1 MSRYRPVVPMPDN
14 VNLTPQVYEEQDGN
28 TPNGFVP
35 TNDPHGYIGQP
46 AEDDTPT
53 LTPNTP
59 EVRRYRGRFLEG
71 NKPVGLFS
79 DIAIVVTTP

>member
-1 MSRYRPVVPMPDN
+1 MKNKTEILQTGLFHRTIHMVISDKFIK
-14 VNLTPQVYEEQDGN
+14 T
-28 TPNGFVP
+28 
-35 TNDPHGYIGQP
+35 P

-71 NKPVGLFS
+71 NNPVGQFS
-79 DIAIVVTTP
+79 DIASIVTTP